1 MVSTLSVQQRF
12 ALWRFASTNLCL
24 AVVMIAAMFK
34 TPLPPLAGPDSYDVD
49 DVAVMLREIG
59 IALIEV
65 AQPIQVVEAR
75 LTDIAES
82 YTTESV
88 EIAALPT
95 MLLIQIGTRAFQ
107 LDGSAQPSSQLDM
120 AARIDQVAGLA
131 AAGAITPTDAIAAVR
146 AARRQPPRFGAV
158 ATTLGYAVTTVGFG
172 MTIEPSWNA
181 LPAHL
186 FLGLVVGVIMQISR
200 PLPGFGPILPTLSAV
215 VVTLLAIWFVADV
228 AHDGLLRVISPALI
242 ATLPGMALVVGA
254 IELAG
259 GKIISG
265 SSRVVYGAAQ
275 LGLMVYGVV
284 VGVQIAG
291 QIPTQSPSSP
301 MGPWSFYVSIV
312 VIAIGL
318 YIYLSAPRGS
328 LIWLLLT
335 IGVAMG
341 AQSVAGLVLNAAHS
355 GFIGAMVAIPF
366 AMMTARITTAPPTM
380 VLTLAAFWSLV
391 PGQLT
396 FMSVSRGATGDY
408 PGLAG
413 VSVSGAAIISIAL
426 GALVGWT
433 LVQAI
438 STWRRARITGDD

>member
-1 MVSTLSVQQRF
+1 
-12 ALWRFASTNLCL
+12 
-24 AVVMIAAMFK
+24 
-34 TPLPPLAGPDSYDVD
+34 
-49 DVAVMLREIG
+49 
-59 IALIEV
+59 
-65 AQPIQVVEAR
+65 
-75 LTDIAES
+75 
-82 YTTESV
+82 
-88 EIAALPT
+88 
-95 MLLIQIGTRAFQ
+95 
-107 LDGSAQPSSQLDM
+107 
-120 AARIDQVAGLA
+120 
-131 AAGAITPTDAIAAVR
+131 
-146 AARRQPPRFGAV
+146 
-158 ATTLGYAVTTVGFG
+158 

-408 PGLAG
+408 AGLAG
-413 VSVSGAAIISIAL
+413 VSVAGAAIISIAL